1 MKRLFKTTLCVALCA
16 VLLLCSAA
24 PAFALTDNYS
34 FIDYADGVNVECN
47 SVLNS
52 IRAKGTITLSFVP
65 GVNHLPQSDYTCGVK
80 IKIYYTNGSS
90 FEVDSGDVSAMT
102 TNTSKNHSPLTASS
116 AEYTYRVNNTNVY
129 GIPLSF

>member
-1 MKRLFKTTLCVALCA
+1 MKKLFKTTLCVALCA

-52 IRAKGTITLSFVP
+52 IRSKGTITLSFVP
-65 GVNHLPQSDYTCGVK
+65 GVNHLPQSDYTCGVR
-80 IKIYYTNGSS
+80 ISVVYAEGITVN
-90 FEVDSGDVSAMT
+90 VNWGDVFAMST
-102 TNTSKNHSPLTASS
+102 YTQKDHQSLTASS
-116 AEYTYRVNNTNVY
+116 SVFTYRVNANEVY
-129 GIPLSF
+129 ISNLSF